1 MCYKNKKLGH
11 VKYDWPLYKAKRE
24 KRRFVMATWSPTED
38 SFKDGKEKEVA
49 DMCFMHFNDL
59 AR

>member
-1 MCYKNKKLGH
+1 M
-11 VKYDWPLYKAKRE
+11 KYDWPLYKAKRE